1 MKRIMSGVAVV
12 LAALV
17 ATLNLVG
24 CTNAPKGWIADYAEA
39 QQLASKQG
47 KDLLLFFSR
56 EDADG
61 VSTQLRTSILDTPAF
76 VDAASKDYVLVHLD
90 YSDSR
95 MMSVQVAE
103 DATEA
108 EKKAA
113 EAAMPQLEKDI
124 ETAMS
129 FSVDGGA
136 MPVLLLTTA
145 QGYVYGT
152 IAYDSSVT
160 TPEQFLAVIDGNKE
174 SRDKIRALVKAI
186 DESTGVDKLNAI
198 DSLYEATD
206 PAYTSPL
213 SGLYTMAAEL
223 DPNNESGKRGKY
235 AILNAY
241 ATATESLFNG
251 DADAAIAAMLAPVDE
266 GFCSD
271 LEKQEL
277 LYQAAYF
284 SYLIGDSEA
293 TLKYLGQAL
302 ECAPESE
309 IAPDIRMNLKA
320 YALANESPGVTAEGM
335 E

>member
-1 MKRIMSGVAVV
+1 MKRIMSGVA

-17 ATLNLVG
+17 VTLSLTG
-24 CTNAPKGWIADYAEA
+24 CTKAQNAWIADYGEA
-39 QQLASKQG
+39 QQLASEEG

-61 VSTQLRTSILDTPAF
+61 VSTQLRTSIFDTPAF
-76 VDAASKDYVLVHLD
+76 VNEASKDYVLVHLD

-95 MMSVQVAE
+95 MMSVQVGE

-113 EAAMPQLEKDI
+113 EEARPQLEKDI
-124 ETAMS
+124 DTALR
-129 FSVDGGA
+129 FSVDGEG

-152 IAYDSSVT
+152 IAYDASVT

-174 SRDKIRALVKAI
+174 NRDKIRALVKAI

-198 DSLYEATD
+198 DELYEATD

-213 SGLYTMAAEL
+213 SELYGQAAEL

-235 AILNAY
+235 AIRNAY
-241 ATATESLFNG
+241 AIATDSLLNG
-251 DADAAIAAMLAPVDE
+251 DIDTAIAAMLDPIDE

-302 ECAPESE
+302 EWAPHSE
-309 IAPDIRMNLKA
+309 MALDIRMNLEA
-320 YALANESPGVTAEGM
+320 YALAQENPGITTEGI